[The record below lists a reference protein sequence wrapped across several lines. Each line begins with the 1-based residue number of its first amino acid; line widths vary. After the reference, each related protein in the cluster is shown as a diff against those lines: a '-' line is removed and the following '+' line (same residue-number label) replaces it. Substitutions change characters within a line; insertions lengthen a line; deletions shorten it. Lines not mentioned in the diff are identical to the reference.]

1 MHDDEMS
8 DAGRPVHREQFVV
21 NQKERR
27 VILLRTMIRD
37 FENMIVDLDG
47 QIATEEDRTR
57 VKDPGHPCI
66 LDTNEGSE
74 DEAELKVIVEAIE
87 AYEAV
92 RWPVGKQLGG
102 KGLARGCIQAF
113 HGRNT

>member
-8 DAGRPVHREQFVV
+8 DAGRPVHREQCVV

-57 VKDPGHPCI
+57 VKDPGHPAYSTLAVAAAKRRQNLLSSLSQVRSI
-66 LDTNEGSE
+66 LEV
-74 DEAELKVIVEAIE
+74 ELREPA
-87 AYEAV
+87 
-92 RWPVGKQLGG
+92 
-102 KGLARGCIQAF
+102 LAANSLPMVSGVPSI
-113 HGRNT
+113 